1 MTTQLPP
8 HTSVCPDYEDLLQ
21 QCRGALETW
30 QRRRTQLYRE
40 NVGSLRISDELEQLQ
55 ATYVRRYAALEKHE
69 ESCRVCQYVSKI
81 GGLDFESM
89 SHAVMARK
97 AGAGR

>member
-1 MTTQLPP
+1 MTQLPP
-8 HTSVCPDYEDLLQ
+8 HSAVCSDYEDLLQ

-30 QRRRTQLYRE
+30 QRRRAQLYRE
-40 NVGSLRISDELEQLQ
+40 NISSLRISGELEQLQ
-55 ATYVRRYAALEKHE
+55 ATYVRKYATLEKHE
-69 ESCRVCQYVSKI
+69 QSCRVCQYVSKI

-89 SHAVMARK
+89 SHAAMAHK